1 MLLELGLVD
10 LGNLGGGNR
19 LLLLLSEDLLGLL
32 NKNSLLLSL
41 RLLNG
46 LSLDL
51 NLSDELGSFLLE
63 VGALLSVLLLLSWVL
78 GLLSIDARGLRLNL
92 LVFSS
97 DLLLL
102 INLLHLVI
110 FLNNNSL
117 LLFDFSGEGH
127 LGIGGAL
134 TVANLAAC
142 GGGISLSEVNI
153 GNDGNGASV
162 VSLVLGGSLSLL
174 SDGLDLRFRGAQN
187 VLLNPVIH
195 NWTNVLGGGESL
207 SVIAEALLW

>member
-78 GLLSIDARGLRLNL
+78 GLLSIDARVLRLNL

-162 VSLVLGGSLSLL
+162 VSLVLGGSLSLQR
-174 SDGLDLRFRGAQN
+174 DGLDLRFRGGQN

-195 NWTNVLGGGESL
+195 NWTNVFGGGETL